1 MMDNRVSE
9 LEDALRKLI
18 AACDRG
24 RVVTKPGCGI
34 GGMTLEANLRGS
46 NINGVDAW
54 TVELAR
60 EVLEKG
66 DVYTKTI

>member
-1 MMDNRVSE
+1 MMNDRIAE
-9 LEDALRKLI
+9 LENALRKLI

-24 RVVTKPGCGI
+24 RVVPKPGCGI

-54 TVELAR
+54 IVEEAR
-60 EVLEKG
+60 EVLEKH
-66 DVYTKTI
+66 DE

>member
-1 MMDNRVSE
+1 MMNDRIAE

-24 RVVTKPGCGI
+24 RVVPKPGCGI

-54 TVELAR
+54 TVEEAR
-60 EVLEKG
+60 EVLERS
-66 DVYTKTI
+66 DEEA